1 MRLSENKSQVF
12 TSKTTAKTIRNL
24 NQNDFDGISSDKSF
38 VQQPWLLIDC
48 GRNEDNCYMCL

>member
-1 MRLSENKSQVF
+1 MRLSEYKSQVF
-12 TSKTTAKTIRNL
+12 TSKTIRNL
-24 NQNDFDGISSDKSF
+24 NQNDFDSISSDKSF